1 MSCRVMLAVEI
12 WGQAICLPFDTVF
25 ILFDNVSL
33 LFMAPKIML
42 KSKAKPA
49 PKKMPKGEVMN
60 EVKKNK
66 VKQEIKRVK
75 IERKEVE
82 ERERKE
88 ELERKSQELKEQL
101 MGPPHLRASTAS
113 SSSATR
119 LNDEE
124 EEEEEEEEDSFSW
137 DSEEIAELIK
147 GASRHVRFG
156 SGPAR

>member
-1 MSCRVMLAVEI
+1 MCIR
-12 WGQAICLPFDTVF
+12 D
-25 ILFDNVSL
+25 
-33 LFMAPKIML
+33 
-42 KSKAKPA
+42 
-49 PKKMPKGEVMN
+49 
-60 EVKKNK
+60 
-66 VKQEIKRVK
+66 RK

-124 EEEEEEEEDSFSW
+124 EEKEEEEKEEEDSFSW

>member
-1 MSCRVMLAVEI
+1 MLAVEI

-49 PKKMPKGEVMN
+49 PKKMPKGEVKN

-82 ERERKE
+82 ERERTE

-124 EEEEEEEEDSFSW
+124 EEEEEEEDSFSW

>member
-1 MSCRVMLAVEI
+1 MLAVEI

-49 PKKMPKGEVMN
+49 PKKMPKGEVKN

-82 ERERKE
+82 ERERTE

-124 EEEEEEEEDSFSW
+124 EEEEEEEEEDSFSW

>member
-1 MSCRVMLAVEI
+1 MLAVEI

-49 PKKMPKGEVMN
+49 PKKMPKGEVKN

-82 ERERKE
+82 ERERDYYE
-88 ELERKSQELKEQL
+88 ELERRSQELKERL

-113 SSSATR
+113 SGSATR
-119 LNDEE
+119 LNDEEAE

>member
-1 MSCRVMLAVEI
+1 MLAVEI

-49 PKKMPKGEVMN
+49 PKKMPKGEVKN

-66 VKQEIKRVK
+66 VKQEIKKVK

-88 ELERKSQELKEQL
+88 ELERRSQELKEQL

-119 LNDEE
+119 LLNDEE
-124 EEEEEEEEDSFSW
+124 EEKEEEEKEEEDSFSW
-137 DSEEIAELIK
+137 DSEEVAEEVAELVQ
-147 GASRHVRFG
+147 GASRRVRFG
-156 SGPAR
+156 T

>member
-1 MSCRVMLAVEI
+1 MLAVEI

-49 PKKMPKGEVMN
+49 PKKMPKGEVKN

-147 GASRHVRFG
+147 GASRHVSFG

>member
-1 MSCRVMLAVEI
+1 MLAVEI

-49 PKKMPKGEVMN
+49 PKKMPKGEVKN

-82 ERERKE
+82 ERERTE

>member
-1 MSCRVMLAVEI
+1 MLAVEI

-49 PKKMPKGEVMN
+49 PKKMPKGEVKN

-88 ELERKSQELKEQL
+88 ELERRSQELKEQL

-119 LNDEE
+119 LNDAKEE
-124 EEEEEEEEDSFSW
+124 KEEEDSFSW
-137 DSEEIAELIK
+137 DSEEVAEEVAELVQ
-147 GASRHVRFG
+147 GASRRVRFG
-156 SGPAR
+156 T